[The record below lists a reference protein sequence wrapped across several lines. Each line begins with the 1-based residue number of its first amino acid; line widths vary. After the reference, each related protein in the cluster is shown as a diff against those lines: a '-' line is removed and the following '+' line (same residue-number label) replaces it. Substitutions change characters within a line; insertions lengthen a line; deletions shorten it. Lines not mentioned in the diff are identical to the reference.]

1 MVKEVCLN
9 VQKSV
14 FLCKEICM
22 LVKIVSGNTIAL
34 LSLAKSLFGSI
45 QEWDLILTMQARIGD
60 NFCNIFLTVHLG
72 LCSKKNGTFFQ
83 FKLSR

>member
-1 MVKEVCLN
+1 
-9 VQKSV
+9 
-14 FLCKEICM
+14 M

-60 NFCNIFLTVHLG
+60 NF
-72 LCSKKNGTFFQ
+72 
-83 FKLSR
+83 